1 MKELTELVQQFVY
14 IAEDGKKFRDRDECI
29 EYESNL
35 ADPIVSAVNSIK
47 HCIAPLEYVELSAS
61 DTDCLVCFC
70 PETAEELEALRS
82 WCDKYGDG
90 IKSELDVPDACLLHR
105 ILIFDCS
112 SDRGYVEDLKYIE
125 WIHIFCGTPEQY
137 KDQLKERVD
146 RMLGDCWHE
155 S

>member
-14 IAEDGKKFRDRDECI
+14 IAEDGKKSRDRDECI

-35 ADPIVSAVNSIK
+35 VDPIMSAVNAIK

-82 WCDKYGDG
+82 WCDKYG

-112 SDRGYVEDLKYIE
+112 SDRGYVEDLKDIG
-125 WIHIFCGTPEQY
+125 WIHSFYGTPEQY
-137 KDQLKERVD
+137 KVQLKERVD
-146 RMLGDCWHE
+146 RMLVNCWHE